1 MNIIPLR
8 TSHII
13 LANENLFDVFCETL
27 EYNKIVL
34 KERSVIVI
42 AETMVA
48 ATQGIIVHESSI
60 KNISDKAKKLA
71 LEFRMDER
79 LVQLILNEATH
90 VIGGVPGV
98 LLTEKDGILIAN
110 SGIDKSNAGGKGY
123 YTIWPRE
130 PFKSMQTLLEQVK
143 QKFSLKE
150 FGLILS
156 DSRVQP
162 MKRGVI
168 GVAIGVAGFEPLI
181 DCRGRHDLFGN
192 IMKFE
197 VRAIADQLA
206 DAAHVVMGECDERTP
221 FVLIED
227 APVNYTESPIDPQ
240 AMLIPQNEDLF
251 IRILQK
257 YDEIRDP

>member
-1 MNIIPLR
+1 MNVIALKTP
-8 TSHII
+8 HII
-13 LANENLFDVFCETL
+13 LANENLFDVFCDTL
-27 EYNKIVL
+27 RYNNITL
-34 KERSVIVI
+34 KERSVIVM

-60 KNISDKAKKLA
+60 KNISDKAKKIA
-71 LEFRMDER
+71 LDFGMDEK

-110 SGIDKSNAGGKGY
+110 SGIDKSNAGGKGF
-123 YTIWPRE
+123 YTMWPRE
-130 PFKSMQTLLEQVK
+130 PFKSMENLLKLIK
-143 QKFSLKE
+143 QKFGLKE

-181 DCRGRHDLFGN
+181 DCRGREDLFGN
-192 IMKFE
+192 IMRFE

-227 APVNYTESPIDPQ
+227 APVNYTDNPIDPK

-251 IRILQK
+251 IRILK
-257 YDEIRDP
+257 RYDEMREK